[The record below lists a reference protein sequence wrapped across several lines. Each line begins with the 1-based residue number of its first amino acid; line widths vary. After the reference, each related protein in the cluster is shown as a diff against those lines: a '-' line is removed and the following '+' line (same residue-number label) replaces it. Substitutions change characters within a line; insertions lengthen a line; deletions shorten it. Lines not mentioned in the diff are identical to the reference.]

1 MLCKWH
7 YFTLLHTE
15 YIYRENI
22 QSNIPLYKYTTSLSL
37 SSVNVHLG
45 CFPIVAIINSAA
57 MNTAIHIS
65 FQLWFSPD
73 VCPGV
78 GMQDHM
84 EVLFFKEPPYCSP

>member
-7 YFTLLHTE
+7 YFTLLYTE

-65 FQLWFSPD
+65 FQIMVFSRCVPRS
-73 VCPGV
+73 GNA
-78 GMQDHM
+78 GSYGSSI
-84 EVLFFKEPPYCSP
+84 F